1 MIKNAQYLRWVPV
14 ILFIIVTAF
23 CASGQPVFKTELNT
37 ESAGSKRFRIMFY
50 NVENLFDTANDTL
63 TDDEAFTPAG
73 DLHWTRSRYYSKLAN
88 ISKVTIALGGWN
100 PPDVIGLCEIENRQ
114 VLFDLVRNTPRMKFN
129 YGIVHINSPDRRG
142 IDVALL
148 YNVNTV
154 RILDFN
160 HHAVTAKGLK
170 TRDILLVK
178 SLLGADTC
186 YFAVNH
192 WPSRSSGQL
201 ESEKYRFVA
210 ARLLRRLTDSLLTIS
225 PTTKIVAM
233 GDFNDDPT
241 DASITNYLGA
251 LSPGNSLSAAQLY
264 NLTRIP
270 GEGPVGG
277 TLKYQGMWNTF
288 DQIMVSGTLLLAET
302 GLKTALSTFT
312 IFRFGFLLEP
322 DETYNGSKP
331 FRTYIGFRYHGGFS
345 DHLPVYVDL
354 EYE

>member
-1 MIKNAQYLRWVPV
+1 MVNHCKYFRWVPV
-14 ILFIIVTAF
+14 ILFITGTAV
-23 CASGQPVFKTELNT
+23 CASGQPVFMTEPQT
-37 ESAGSKRFRIMFY
+37 EISGNKRFRIMFY
-50 NVENLFDTANDTL
+50 NVENLFDTADDSL
-63 TDDEAFTPAG
+63 TDDNAFTPAG
-73 DLHWTRSRYYSKLAN
+73 DLHWTRNRYYTKLNN
-88 ISKVTIALGGWN
+88 ISKVIIALGGWN

-114 VLFDLVRNTPRMKFN
+114 VLSDLVRNTPLLKFN

-148 YNVNTV
+148 YNPKTV
-154 RILDFN
+154 RMLDYTQ
-160 HHAVTAKGLK
+160 HAVAAKGLK

-178 SLLGADTC
+178 SLLGGDTC

-201 ESEKYRFVA
+201 ESEKHRFVA
-210 ARLLRRLTDSLLTIS
+210 ASLLRRLTDSLMTRS
-225 PTTKIVAM
+225 PNAKIVAM

-241 DASITNYLGA
+241 DESIVNYLGA
-251 LSPGNSLSAAQLY
+251 HVPGHSLSGTQLY

-270 GEGPVGG
+270 GEGPAGG

-288 DQIMVSGTLLLAET
+288 DQIMVSGTLLLAKT
-302 GLKTALSTFT
+302 GLKTVPDSFT

-345 DHLPVYVDL
+345 DHLPVYIDL
-354 EYE
+354 GYE